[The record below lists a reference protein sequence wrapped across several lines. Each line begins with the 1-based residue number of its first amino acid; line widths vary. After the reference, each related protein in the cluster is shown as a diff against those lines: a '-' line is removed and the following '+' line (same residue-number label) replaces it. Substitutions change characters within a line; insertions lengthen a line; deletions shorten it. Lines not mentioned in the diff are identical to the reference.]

1 MTAEDIDAPV
11 TPLRSRI
18 MAAVKGKDTKPEL
31 AVRRYLHARGLRFS
45 LHRKDLPGRPDIV
58 LRRHRAVVLVHGC
71 FWHGHD
77 CKAGSTSPKTRS
89 EWWSAKI
96 AANKARDGRNRRDL
110 EALGWRVFEIW
121 ECEIKGGKGLAFLVD
136 SIWKAA

>member
-71 FWHGHD
+71 FWHGHA
-77 CKAGSTSPKTRS
+77 CKAGSSSPKTRS
-89 EWWSAKI
+89 EWWAAKI
-96 AANKARDGRNRRDL
+96 AANKARDARNRRDL

-121 ECEIKGGKGLAFLVD
+121 ECEIKSSDGLPNLAD
-136 SIWKAA
+136 SILSH